1 MVHLVAHR
9 LSDLSADLAS
19 VGERNESFPLPH
31 GSGDEF
37 HHGSPTTHPR
47 GLPNGPKPRN
57 IADPYG
63 HIDQIRVKTR
73 DFR

>member
-1 MVHLVAHR
+1 MAHR

-31 GSGDEF
+31 SRGDEF
-37 HHGSPTTHPR
+37 HHGSPTPDPR
-47 GLPNGPKPRN
+47 GLPNGAKPRN
-57 IADPYG
+57 IVDPYG